1 MYQLA
6 ALAILLLPSVVALQG
21 IQGRQTTCGVK
32 GYDKGTSAYY
42 YKRAAGAAAC
52 GALCTADSNCKSWAS
67 GQGYCLLYS
76 KTL

>member
-6 ALAILLLPSVVALQG
+6 TLAILLPSVVALQG

-32 GYDKGTSAYY
+32 GYDKGTTAYY
-42 YKRAAGAAAC
+42 YERAASAAAC
-52 GALCTADSNCKSWAS
+52 GALCIANSNCKSWAY